1 MLFTKDNK
9 DFGAVWYVCRQ
20 SLWWWCFKRHNA
32 WKETV
37 MLLIKLS
44 SIRVLKPKILYEQ
57 QKQIFGKKMYLRA
70 LRHGTSNKKTY
81 SFRIVT
87 VSMYRASNILATSFA
102 TFYQLC
108 NLYTNKFYLT
118 KKKKKNTAKYPV

>member
-1 MLFTKDNK
+1 
-9 DFGAVWYVCRQ
+9 
-20 SLWWWCFKRHNA
+20 
-32 WKETV
+32 

-118 KKKKKNTAKYPV
+118 KKKKKIQQNILFKNLIRHNNSPTKQFNEHQPQTAIPIPPQLHLSV